1 MGSRDMA
8 PAMCSCQR
16 PRTVYPTGRPTPAVG
31 LLASAGTADGT
42 LGGLV
47 GDDPALPE
55 LPR

>member
-16 PRTVYPTGRPTPAVG
+16 PRTVYLTGRPTPAVG